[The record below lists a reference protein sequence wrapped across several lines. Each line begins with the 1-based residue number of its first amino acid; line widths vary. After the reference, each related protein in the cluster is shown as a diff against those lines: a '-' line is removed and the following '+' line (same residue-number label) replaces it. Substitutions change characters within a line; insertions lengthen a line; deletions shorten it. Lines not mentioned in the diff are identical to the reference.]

1 MWKVVEL
8 VGLLSLVIAGFCVA
22 VAVGFTVLGAGCL
35 WAAGVAAREKRAA
48 AAALQARRSGMRA
61 A

>member
-1 MWKVVEL
+1 MWKIVEI
-8 VGLLSLVIAGFCVA
+8 VGLVSLVIAGFCVA
-22 VAVGFTVLGAGCL
+22 VALGFAVLGGGCL

-48 AAALQARRSGMRA
+48 AVAIQARRNAVRA